1 METIYYTSISDEVVR
16 NTLKRMTSQTYKLLP
31 MREEGKDWIKPLET
45 LSLELLG
52 LSSIFPQDPSLF
64 SAVCKME
71 GIKELGEDMEF
82 MTYRRSIFE
91 ICGLLSEASQRIER
105 EGLCQ

>member
-1 METIYYTSISDEVVR
+1 MESIYYTEIDNEVVR
-16 NTLKRMTSQTYKLLP
+16 ETLSRMTSQTFKLLP

-52 LSSIFPQDPSLF
+52 LNALFPDDPSLF

-71 GIKELGEDMEF
+71 GMKELGEKVEF
-82 MTYRRSIFE
+82 MTYRRTIFE
-91 ICGLLSEASQRIER
+91 ICGLLNKAQESFRS
-105 EGLCQ
+105 

>member
-1 METIYYTSISDEVVR
+1 METVYFTDVDVEVVR
-16 NTLKRMTSQTYKLLP
+16 STLDRMTSQTFKLLP
-31 MREEGKDWIKPLET
+31 LREEGGEWIKPLAT

-52 LSSIFPQDPSLF
+52 LNALFPNDPSLF

-71 GIKELGEDMEF
+71 GIKELGEDMDF

-91 ICGLLSEASQRIER
+91 ICGLLSKAKER
-105 EGLCQ
+105 L

>member
-1 METIYYTSISDEVVR
+1 MESIYYTNVSDEVICS
-16 NTLKRMTSQTYKLLP
+16 TLRRMTSQTYKLLP

-52 LSSIFPQDPSLF
+52 LNALFPDNPSLF

-91 ICGLLSEASQRIER
+91 ICGLLSEASQKIEK
-105 EGLCQ
+105 EG